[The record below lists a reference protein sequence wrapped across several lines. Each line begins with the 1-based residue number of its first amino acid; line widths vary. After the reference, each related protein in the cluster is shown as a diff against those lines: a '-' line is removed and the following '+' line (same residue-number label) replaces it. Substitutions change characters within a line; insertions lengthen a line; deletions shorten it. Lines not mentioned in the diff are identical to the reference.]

1 MQFDPPRSRSENERI
16 LPLIDVVLLLLIFVM
31 LTGQLV
37 EIDPITAEPP
47 RSASTGMA
55 GTGELAIVIGAG
67 SELALDGQLID
78 RAALHDAVAK
88 KLIGNAAPQVWL
100 KADGGA
106 ESIQV
111 IAIMDI
117 LREAG
122 VERLK
127 LLTTPAEE

>member
-1 MQFDPPRSRSENERI
+1 MQFDPPRSRNEDERI

-31 LTGQLV
+31 LTGRLAKI
-37 EIDPITAEPP
+37 EPIAAEPP

-55 GTGELAIVIGAG
+55 GTSELAILIGASG
-67 SELALDGQLID
+67 ELALDGQLID
-78 RAALHDAVAK
+78 RASLQDAVAK
-88 KLIGNAAPQVWL
+88 KLTGNAAQQVRL

>member
-1 MQFDPPRSRSENERI
+1 MQFDLPRSRNDDERI

-31 LTGQLV
+31 LTGRLV
-37 EIDPITAEPP
+37 AIDPVAAEPP
-47 RSASTGMA
+47 HSASTGMA
-55 GTGELAIVIGAG
+55 GTSELTIVIGAG
-67 SELALDGQLID
+67 GELAIDGQVID
-78 RAALHDAVAK
+78 RASLQDAVAK
-88 KLIGNAAPQVWL
+88 KLVGNAAPQVWL

-111 IAIMDI
+111 IAIMDS